1 MIPIYLYL
9 SIYSYAYAAT
19 TYDIIIA
26 PLLHFFIEYHQ
37 DLVTQVE
44 RERNRIKVLEQH
56 GKIRPGEIKDLDF
69 MSRFQKIVYKT
80 FDIENMYLLK

>member
-44 RERNRIKVLEQH
+44 R
-56 GKIRPGEIKDLDF
+56 
-69 MSRFQKIVYKT
+69 
-80 FDIENMYLLK
+80 